1 MHVHYENKFYACT
14 ARNILI
20 YHILIY
26 LLLQV
31 PLPMLSPRHFKSWL
45 YEHAHHVTYIP
56 DDLKPYVDD
65 LPPDDK
71 CCPWWLAEAIVK
83 SAIDDKEAET
93 LVLTLLQNVKE
104 SVQAESL
111 MENVCEIV
119 ENIMDIMSFAF
130 RTPALKNTFNKDNTF
145 ITVYYLIVFIMSCAI
160 SEDRDDC
167 EILATVR
174 GYEKIILRVSSMA
187 GKLLLNND
195 AYEFIVD
202 TGKTCMTR
210 GRFLC

>member
-1 MHVHYENKFYACT
+1 
-14 ARNILI
+14 
-20 YHILIY
+20 
-26 LLLQV
+26 
-31 PLPMLSPRHFKSWL
+31 MLSIRHFKSWL

-56 DDLKPYVDD
+56 DGLKPHVDD

-83 SAIDDKEAET
+83 SAIDDDDKEAET
-93 LVLTLLQNVKE
+93 LVVTLLQNVKE

-119 ENIMDIMSFAF
+119 ENLINILTFAF
-130 RTPALKNTFNKDNTF
+130 RTPALKNAFNADNAF
-145 ITVYYLIVFIMSCAI
+145 ITMYYLIVFIMSGAI
-160 SEDRDDC
+160 SEDCNDC

-174 GYEKIILRVSSMA
+174 GYEKMNLRVSSMV

-195 AYEFIVD
+195 VYEFIVD
-202 TGKTCMTR
+202 AGNTCMTR